1 MSRFTQDDRLSI
13 ILHEFREKEVVSM
26 EDLAK
31 ELSVTQR
38 TIRNDVTV
46 LNNEFKKT
54 AEIQLNKGQYVLR
67 VYREQAYK
75 KITNALIR
83 DQKSSDSPEKR
94 ARNLIAQLLTAKQPI
109 TMDDL
114 SEQLSVSRSTLVND
128 LTRLRVTLEPYDLVI
143 KGKPNQGIQLQ
154 GSEWHKRL
162 YMLQN
167 NDHILDHPIE
177 KKVLDLVH
185 QFSAKYL
192 LAEPTEQ
199 EFARYISVALHRAVD
214 HPLTKDSDEFDQR
227 YVIKT
232 KEYQMVDALA
242 CKLERQSETPLSLT
256 ERAFITVPILG
267 RRSPIHLPNIMAA
280 SLPQSIKELIA
291 DIEEQVVKQLNIT
304 IDFTN
309 ITNELGYHLLFMLNR
324 LIFGV
329 KIYNSLMN
337 EVQEKYP
344 LACEIATIAHDV
356 IKRKY
361 QIDVSEAELSYLA
374 YYFGIAVKE
383 SQNHNRRQLARI
395 AIVCDT
401 GRGSARIIS
410 MQLKEILPEHV
421 AIQLFSSRT
430 ATKEV
435 MDTFDL
441 VFSTVSLPNHI
452 KPPIIEVKDIFDER
466 ALAQKISKLCVLDH
480 LHITGN
486 RQEESIICRL
496 LNTDRFFLLSDRR
509 PYYENLK
516 RMIHHLEEVNTVDA
530 QFKERL
536 IKREKM
542 RSTVFDH
549 GIAFPHTVNMGNSDI
564 VLAVGVY
571 PEKHQEEHREIR
583 IVFLLGIPENN
594 QNETLLVQLY
604 EEMIALA
611 KNDDWLHDL
620 SKETT
625 CSDFRLLVK
634 RQLLH
639 H

>member
-13 ILHEFREKEVVSM
+13 ILHEFRKKEAVPM

-38 TIRNDVTV
+38 TIRNDVTI
-46 LNNEFKKT
+46 LNHEFKKT
-54 AEIQLNKGQYVLR
+54 AEIQLNKGRYVLR
-67 VYREQAYK
+67 IYRDQAYK
-75 KITNALIR
+75 RIADALIK
-83 DQKSSDSPEKR
+83 DQKASDSPEKR
-94 ARNLIAQLLTAKQPI
+94 AKSLIAQLLTAKQPI

-162 YMLQN
+162 YILQN

-185 QFSAKYL
+185 QFSATYL

-199 EFARYISVALHRAVD
+199 EFARYISVALRRAAD
-214 HPLTKDSDEFDQR
+214 HPLTKDSDEFDQL
-227 YVIKT
+227 YVMKS
-232 KEYQMVDALA
+232 KEYQMVDSLA

-267 RRSPIHLPNIMAA
+267 RRSPIHPSNSLAM
-280 SLPQSIKELIA
+280 SLPQSMTELIG
-291 DIEEQVVKQLNIT
+291 DIEYQVVKQLNIS
-304 IDFTN
+304 IDFKD
-309 ITNELGYHLLFMLNR
+309 IANELGYHLLFMLNR

-344 LACEIATIAHDV
+344 LACEIADIAHDV
-356 IKRKY
+356 IKSRY
-361 QIDVSEAELSYLA
+361 QIEVSEAELSYLA

-383 SQNHNRRQLARI
+383 SQNQNKRPFQRI

-421 AIQLFSSRT
+421 AIHLFSSSM
-430 ATKEV
+430 ATKEL

-441 VFSTVSLPNHI
+441 IFSTVSLSDDVQT
-452 KPPIIEVKDIFDER
+452 PIIEVKDIFDER
-466 ALAQKISKLCVLDH
+466 ALAQKISKLCALNYLQV
-480 LHITGN
+480 TSSQ
-486 RQEESIICRL
+486 QEESIICRL
-496 LNTDRFFLLSDRR
+496 LSSDRFFLLSDRK

-516 RMIHHLEEVNTVDA
+516 QMIHHLEKEDSVDA
-530 QFKERL
+530 QFQNRL

-549 GIAFPHTVNMGNSDI
+549 GIAFPHTVNLGNSDI

-611 KNDDWLHDL
+611 KNDDWLDDM

-634 RQLLH
+634 HQLLH
-639 H
+639 Q